1 MKRPSI
7 KQALIVK
14 LSIISLFMVGLSY
27 ISLST
32 ISTLRA
38 NTEQIGT
45 FWMHRLVTAREIK
58 DNFLDLKLV
67 YAQYLLED
75 TAEEQ
80 KAAQQKIDTARA
92 AVEKVVAEYE
102 KGIRTERGRELI
114 NQIKPELD
122 KYRALAEQMI
132 ALQNSDKASDAARL
146 FKENMEPQSALVDKR
161 VGDLV
166 AFILGQAEGFVAA
179 SDGSATSAFILTAAI
194 AALAVLIAMAG
205 IAFAVFGIAN
215 PIRSIASAMRR
226 LSDGDLDSDIPGAGR
241 ADEVGEMAGAVEVFR
256 QNALNVVR
264 LEKEAAASRSESEAV
279 RAAAQQ
285 RAEREAEQLRFATTT
300 LGGGL
305 RRLAAGDISFQL
317 SEQFA
322 AEYETLRQ
330 DFNASLRQLGA
341 TIGAVLQTVHSID
354 NGTGEIASA
363 AQDLSKRTEQQAAS
377 LEETAAALDEITS
390 NVTMATQRTDEARK
404 VALEADVSAQ
414 RSATVVS
421 EAEQAMRRI
430 EDSSEQISNI
440 IGAIDE
446 IAFQT
451 NLLALNAG
459 VEAARAGEAGKGFAV
474 VAQEV
479 RELAQRAAQAAKEI
493 KGFIQ
498 KSSTDVKNGVKLVLE
513 TGTSLKSIGEY
524 VAQINQLM
532 DAIATSAREQ
542 STGLAEINT
551 AVNQMDQA
559 TQQNAAMVE
568 QSTAA
573 AASLSSEAGR
583 LRDLVNQFQLDGD
596 KGTVGAEPSG
606 RPFEDNMPIRLVAPR
621 RVTQR

>member
-7 KQALIVK
+7 KQALTLK
-14 LSIISLFMVGLSY
+14 LTIISLFMVGLSY
-27 ISLST
+27 VSLT
-32 ISTLRA
+32 TMSTLRA
-38 NTEQIGT
+38 NAEQIGT
-45 FWMHRLVTAREIK
+45 FWMQRLVTAREIK
-58 DNFLDLKLV
+58 DNFLDLKLT

-80 KAAQQKIDTARA
+80 KVGKQEIDAAGA
-92 AVEKVVAEYE
+92 ALDKVVAEYE
-102 KGIRTERGRELI
+102 NGVRTARGRELI
-114 NQIKPELD
+114 NQIKPELS
-122 KYRALAEQMI
+122 KYRELADHMI
-132 ALQNSDKASDAARL
+132 ALETSGKTPEAVRF
-146 FKENMEPQSALVDKR
+146 FKENMEPQAALMNKA

-166 AFILGQAEGFVAA
+166 AFILSQAEGFVTA
-179 SDGSATSAFILTAAI
+179 SGVSADSAFILTAAI
-194 AALAVLIAMAG
+194 AAIAVLVAVAG
-205 IAFAVFGIAN
+205 IVFAISGIAN
-215 PIRSIASAMRR
+215 PIRRTASAMKR
-226 LSDGDLDSDIPGAGR
+226 LSDGDLDSDIPYAGR
-241 ADEVGEMAGAVEVFR
+241 ADEVGEMAGAVEIFR

-264 LEKEAAASRSESEAV
+264 LEKEAADSRSESEAA

-322 AEYETLRQ
+322 AEYETLRE

-390 NVTMATQRTDEARK
+390 NVTMASKRTDEARH
-404 VALEADVSAQ
+404 VAVEANISAQ

-498 KSSTDVKNGVKLVLE
+498 KSSTEVQNGVKLVLE

-524 VAQINQLM
+524 VVQINQLM

-551 AVNQMDQA
+551 AVNQMDQT

-596 KGTVGAEPSG
+596 RGAADTQRGG
-606 RPFEDNMPIRLVAPR
+606 RSFEGNMPIRLVAPR
-621 RVTQR
+621 RVMQR

>member
-7 KQALIVK
+7 KQALILT

-27 ISLST
+27 VSLT
-32 ISTLRA
+32 TTSTLRA
-38 NTEQIGT
+38 NAEQIGT
-45 FWMHRLVTAREIK
+45 FWMQRLVTAREIK
-58 DNFLDLKLV
+58 GNFLDLKLV

-80 KAAQQKIDTARA
+80 KTGKQGIDAA
-92 AVEKVVAEYE
+92 AVALEKVVTEYE
-102 KGIRTERGRELI
+102 NGVRTARGRELI
-114 NQIKPELD
+114 NQIKPELS
-122 KYRALAEQMI
+122 KYRELADQMI
-132 ALQNSDKASDAARL
+132 ALENSGKTPDAVRF
-146 FKENMEPQSALVDKR
+146 FKEKMEPQGELVNKA
-161 VGDLV
+161 VADLV
-166 AFILGQAEGFVAA
+166 AFSLSQAEGFVAA
-179 SDGSATSAFILTAAI
+179 SGASADSAFMLTAVI
-194 AALAVLIAMAG
+194 AAVAVLVAVAG
-205 IAFAVFGIAN
+205 IVFAISGIAN
-215 PIRSIASAMRR
+215 PIRRTASAMKR
-226 LSDGDLDSDIPGAGR
+226 LSDGDLDSDIPYAGR
-241 ADEVGEMAGAVEVFR
+241 TDEVGEMAGAVEIFR

-264 LEKEAAASRSESEAV
+264 LEKEAAESRSESEAV
-279 RAAAQQ
+279 RASAQQ

-322 AEYETLRQ
+322 AEYETLRE

-341 TIGAVLQTVHSID
+341 TIGAVLQTVQSID

-390 NVTMATQRTDEARK
+390 NVAMATKRTDEARN
-404 VALEADVSAQ
+404 VALEADISAQ

-430 EDSSEQISNI
+430 EESSQQISNI

-498 KSSTDVKNGVKLVLE
+498 KSSTEVQNGVKLVLE

-524 VAQINQLM
+524 VVQINQLM

-596 KGTVGAEPSG
+596 KGAPDVQLSG
-606 RPFEDNMPIRLVAPR
+606 RPFEGSMSIRLVTPR
-621 RVTQR
+621 RVMQR

>member
-7 KQALIVK
+7 KQALILK
-14 LSIISLFMVGLSY
+14 LSIISLFLVGLSY
-27 ISLST
+27 VSLST
-32 ISTLRA
+32 ISTLRG

-45 FWMHRLVTAREIK
+45 FWMQRLVTAREIK
-58 DNFLDLKLV
+58 DDFLDLKLV
-67 YAQYLLED
+67 YAHYLLED
-75 TAEEQ
+75 TAEERNLGQ
-80 KAAQQKIDTARA
+80 QRIDAAA
-92 AVEKVVAEYE
+92 AALEKVVTEYE
-102 KGIRTERGRELI
+102 KGVRTERGRELI
-114 NQIKPELD
+114 NQIKPELT

-132 ALQNSDKASDAARL
+132 ALENDGKTPEAIRF
-146 FKENMEPQSALVDKR
+146 FKENMEPQAELVNKA
-161 VGDLV
+161 VADLA
-166 AFILGQAEGFVAA
+166 AFILSQAEGFVAA
-179 SDGSATSAFILTAAI
+179 SGASAQSAFMLTATI
-194 AALAVLIAMAG
+194 AALAVLLAVAG
-205 IAFAVFGIAN
+205 IFFAISGIAS

-226 LSDGDLDSDIPGAGR
+226 LSDGDLDSDIPYAGR
-241 ADEVGEMAGAVEVFR
+241 ADEIGEMAGAVEIFR

-264 LEKEAAASRSESEAV
+264 LEKEAAESRSESEAA
-279 RAAAQQ
+279 RAASQQ

-300 LGGGL
+300 LGEGL

-322 AEYETLRQ
+322 AQYETLRE

-341 TIGAVLQTVHSID
+341 TIGAVLETVHSID

-390 NVTMATQRTDEARK
+390 NVTMSTKRTDEARN
-404 VALEADVSAQ
+404 VAKEADISAQ
-414 RSATVVS
+414 RSANVVS
-421 EAEQAMRRI
+421 QTEQAMRRI
-430 EDSSEQISNI
+430 EDSSQQISNI

-498 KSSTDVKNGVKLVLE
+498 KSSADVENGVKLVLE

-524 VAQINQLM
+524 VVQINQLM

-573 AASLSSEAGR
+573 VASLSSEAGR
-583 LRDLVNQFQLDGD
+583 LRDLVNQFQLDDD
-596 KGTVGAEPSG
+596 KSTADVQRSR
-606 RPFEDNMPIRLVAPR
+606 RPFEGNRPIQLVAQR
-621 RVTQR
+621 RVIQR

>member
-7 KQALIVK
+7 KQALILK
-14 LSIISLFMVGLSY
+14 LTIISAFMVGLSY
-27 ISLST
+27 ISLT
-32 ISTLRA
+32 TMSTLRA
-38 NTEQIGT
+38 NAEQIGT
-45 FWMHRLVTAREIK
+45 FWMQRLVTAREIK
-58 DNFLDLKLV
+58 DNFLDLKLS

-80 KAAQQKIDTARA
+80 KAGKQEIDAAGIALDKI
-92 AVEKVVAEYE
+92 VAEYE
-102 KGIRTERGRELI
+102 NGVRTARGRELI
-114 NQIKPELD
+114 NQIKPELS
-122 KYRALAEQMI
+122 KYRELADHMI
-132 ALQNSDKASDAARL
+132 ALQTSEKTPEAVRF
-146 FKENMEPQSALVDKR
+146 FKENLEPQAVLVNKA
-161 VGDLV
+161 VADLV
-166 AFILGQAEGFVAA
+166 AFILSQAEGFVTA
-179 SDGSATSAFILTAAI
+179 SGVSADSAFILTAAI
-194 AALAVLIAMAG
+194 AAIAVFVAVAG
-205 IAFAVFGIAN
+205 IVFAISGIAN
-215 PIRSIASAMRR
+215 PIRRTASAMKR
-226 LSDGDLDSDIPGAGR
+226 LSDGDLDSDIPYAGR
-241 ADEVGEMAGAVEVFR
+241 ADEVGEMANAVEIFR

-264 LEKEAAASRSESEAV
+264 LEKEAADSRSESEAA
-279 RAAAQQ
+279 RKAAQQ

-322 AEYETLRQ
+322 SEYETLRE
-330 DFNASLRQLGA
+330 DFNASLRQLGT

-390 NVTMATQRTDEARK
+390 NVTMASKRTDEARH
-404 VALEADVSAQ
+404 VAVEANVSAQ
-414 RSATVVS
+414 RSATVVA

-498 KSSTDVKNGVKLVLE
+498 KSSTEVQNGVKLVLE

-524 VAQINQLM
+524 VVQINQLM

-551 AVNQMDQA
+551 AVNQMDQT

-596 KGTVGAEPSG
+596 KSAAGMERAG
-606 RPFEDNMPIRLVAPR
+606 RAFEGNMPIRLVTPR

>member
-7 KQALIVK
+7 KQALILK
-14 LSIISLFMVGLSY
+14 LSVISLFMVGLSY
-27 ISLST
+27 ISLTT

-45 FWMHRLVTAREIK
+45 FWMQRLVTAREIK

-67 YAQYLLED
+67 YGQYLLVD
-75 TAEEQ
+75 TAEQ
-80 KAAQQKIDTARA
+80 KKAGQQEIDAAGVELDT
-92 AVEKVVAEYE
+92 VVAEYE
-102 KGIRTERGRELI
+102 KGVRTERGRELI
-114 NQIKPELD
+114 NQIKPELA

-132 ALQNSDKASDAARL
+132 AFENDAKTPEAIRL
-146 FKENMEPQSALVDKR
+146 FKENMEPQAELVNKA
-161 VGDLV
+161 VADLV
-166 AFILGQAEGFVAA
+166 AFILKQAEGFVTA
-179 SDGSATSAFILTAAI
+179 SGDSAQSAFLLTAAI
-194 AALAVLIAMAG
+194 AGLAVLLAIAG
-205 IAFAVFGIAN
+205 IFFAISGIAN
-215 PIRSIASAMRR
+215 PIRDIASAMRR
-226 LSDGDLDSDIPGAGR
+226 LSGGDLDSDIPYAGR
-241 ADEVGEMAGAVEVFR
+241 ADEVGEMAGAVEIFR

-264 LEKEAAASRSESEAV
+264 LEKEAAESRRESEAT

-285 RAEREAEQLRFATTT
+285 RVEREAEQLRFATTT
-300 LGGGL
+300 LGEGL

-317 SEQFA
+317 SEQFS
-322 AEYETLRQ
+322 AEYEALRE

-341 TIGAVLQTVHSID
+341 TIGAVLETVHSID

-390 NVTMATQRTDEARK
+390 NVTMSTKRTDEARN
-404 VALEADVSAQ
+404 VAKEADISAQ

-421 EAEQAMRRI
+421 QAEQAMRRI
-430 EDSSEQISNI
+430 EDSSQQISNI
-440 IGAIDE
+440 ISAIDE

-498 KSSTDVKNGVKLVLE
+498 KSSTDVENGVKLVLE

-524 VAQINQLM
+524 VVQINQLM

-596 KGTVGAEPSG
+596 KSADGQRSG
-606 RPFEDNMPIRLVAPR
+606 RTFEGNGPIHLVASR